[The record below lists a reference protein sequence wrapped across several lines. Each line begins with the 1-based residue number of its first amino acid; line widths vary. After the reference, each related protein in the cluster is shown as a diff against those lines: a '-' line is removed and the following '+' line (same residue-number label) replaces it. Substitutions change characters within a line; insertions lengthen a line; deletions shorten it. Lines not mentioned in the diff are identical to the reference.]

1 MTENLSVNHTAAG
14 FARVWPHPVIN
25 GWPPFAPATAGAA
38 LLARRGRAGV
48 AV

>member
-1 MTENLSVNHTAAG
+1 MTENASMNRTAAG
-14 FARVWPHPVIN
+14 FARVWQHPAIN
-25 GWPPFAPATAGAA
+25 GWPPFALAAAGAA